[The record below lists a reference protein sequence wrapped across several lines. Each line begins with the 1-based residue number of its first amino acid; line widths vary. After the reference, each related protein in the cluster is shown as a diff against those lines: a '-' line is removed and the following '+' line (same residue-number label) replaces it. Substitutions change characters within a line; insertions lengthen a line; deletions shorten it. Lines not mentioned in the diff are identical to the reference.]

1 MPTTQL
7 QYLTDEL
14 NKLREQKLYQ
24 KLRVLETEQLP
35 VSRFDGRE
43 VINLSS
49 NNYLGLTTHPK
60 LRARALEAIEKW
72 GVGSGAVRT
81 IAGTMAIHMELEE
94 KIARFKHVEA
104 SVVFQ
109 SGFTANAGTV
119 QAILG
124 REDIIVSDQLN
135 HASIIDGCRLS
146 RAEIKVF
153 PHKDIE
159 ACENILREIEGRKCR
174 KLLVTDGVF
183 SMDGDIAP
191 LPQLVELAEKY
202 GCIMMIDDAHAS
214 GVLGRNG
221 RGTVDHFNLHGRV
234 DIQVGTLSKA
244 IGALGG
250 YICSTRDTIEFLYHR
265 ARPFLFSTS
274 HPPSVAATCLAAFEV
289 LEEEPQLI
297 DRLWANTK
305 FFKEGSEEARVQHRR
320 ERNAH
325 HARHRGRRRSG
336 SRVLA
341 PAFCRRRVC
350 PEPRLPHRPGRQS
363 PHPHHR
369 HRHAHPGRIDS
380 RARDSGK
387 RWKEVEDYLVRSVD
401 KHPTHPRRGLGEGR
415 TARPYAKNSRRALER
430 RMICASSPTPIVGP
444 GLAPAFCDRAY
455 AGGPPEAGQ
464 APALQ
469 NRCGLSRI
477 RRSKALRGL
486 RRGNYVHVFQRLV
499 AGVDDV
505 VPRCGRNVDEH
516 RRLNGA
522 PGLALEAGLA
532 PAAQDHQRLLVLAGG
547 VPADRSSRLQ
557 PHEAAAHPG
566 GLRRPLKQRAI
577 SLRAFKRQRLR
588 LWGVHLG

>member
-1 MPTTQL
+1 MPKAQL

-60 LRARALEAIEKW
+60 LRARAVEAIEKF

-81 IAGTMAIHMELEE
+81 IAGTMAIHLELEE

-124 REDIIVSDQLN
+124 REDIIISDQLN
-135 HASIIDGCRLS
+135 HASLIDGCRLS
-146 RAEIKVF
+146 RAEIKIF

-159 ACENILREIEGRKCR
+159 ACENILKEIAGRKCR

-221 RGTVDHFNLHGRV
+221 RGTVDHYNLHGRV
-234 DIQVGTLSKA
+234 DVQVGTLSKA

-250 YICSTRDTIEFLYHR
+250 YVCSTRDAIEFLYHR

-297 DRLWANTK
+297 DQLWANTR
-305 FFKEGSEEARVQHRR
+305 FFKEGLKKLGFNTGVSETPITPVIVGDAALAHEFSRQLFAAGVFAQSLGFPTVPEGKARIRTIVT
-320 ERNAH
+320 A
-325 HARHRGRRRSG
+325 
-336 SRVLA
+336 
-341 PAFCRRRVC
+341 
-350 PEPRLPHRPGRQS
+350 
-363 PHPHHR
+363 
-369 HRHAHPGRIDS
+369 
-380 RARDSGK
+380 
-387 RWKEVEDYLVRSVD
+387 
-401 KHPTHPRRGLGEGR
+401 THTQEEL
-415 TARPYAKNSRRALER
+415 NQALE
-430 RMICASSPTPIVGP
+430 I
-444 GLAPAFCDRAY
+444 
-455 AGGPPEAGQ
+455 
-464 APALQ
+464 
-469 NRCGLSRI
+469 
-477 RRSKALRGL
+477 
-486 RRGNYVHVFQRLV
+486 
-499 AGVDDV
+499 
-505 VPRCGRNVDEH
+505 
-516 RRLNGA
+516 
-522 PGLALEAGLA
+522 LESIGKK
-532 PAAQDHQRLLVLAGG
+532 
-547 VPADRSSRLQ
+547 
-557 PHEAAAHPG
+557 
-566 GLRRPLKQRAI
+566 LKI
-577 SLRAFKRQRLR
+577 I
-588 LWGVHLG
+588 